1 MLRIFVGVDERQP
14 LAYSVLQHSIYQN
27 SSKPVAMTPLMLK
40 TLPVKRRGLTQ
51 FTYSR
56 FIVPWLCGFRGRALF
71 LDADMVVTGDIAEL
85 FDNPDYASPVLV
97 NKDQQRFE
105 WASAMLFN
113 CENCKVLT
121 PDFVDDEKNQLLDFA
136 WTDRG
141 KGIEVGT
148 FPAEW
153 NRAVGYDPTEGAK
166 LYHYTQGI
174 PCHAETRGFDDAPWV
189 ATFKDMVR
197 TCSWSDLMAKSVHA
211 KHVYARL
218 KRSA

>member
-1 MLRIFVGVDERQP
+1 VLRIFVGVDERQP

-71 LDADMVVTGDIAEL
+71 LDADMVVTGDIAKL
-85 FDNPDYASPVLV
+85 FEVADYASSVLV
-97 NKDQQRFE
+97 NQDQARFE

-113 CENCKVLT
+113 CDNCKMLT
-121 PDFVDDEKNQLLDFA
+121 PSFVDDEKNQLLDFA
-136 WTDRG
+136 WTDHP
-141 KGIEVGT
+141 VGS

-153 NRAVGYDPTEGAK
+153 NKAVGYTEPGPAN
-166 LYHYTQGI
+166 LYHYTAGI
-174 PCHAETRGFDDAPWV
+174 PCHAETRGIEDGPWV
-189 ATFKDMVR
+189 AAFKDMVR
-197 TCSWSDLMAKSVHA
+197 TCSWNELLGNSVHA
-211 KHVYARL
+211 KHVYERL
-218 KRSA
+218 KRRA